1 MSPRTAGLLVL
12 GVVAVSFAA
21 PLIRLADAPPLVV
34 AFYRN
39 LLATAV
45 LIPPALFW
53 RWDELRS
60 LDRREV
66 AALAATGLLLAIHFG
81 AWIPSVTLTTV
92 AASTVLVATTPVWAA
107 VGSRLLLG
115 EGVPSRAAVG
125 IAVALIGAVVISGAD
140 VAVSVRAFAGDAL
153 ALAGAIS
160 AAAYLLAGRR
170 LRQRRS
176 LLVYAVVVYAA
187 CSAALLVAIVVTGT
201 PLGGYSARSW
211 LMFAL
216 LALGPQ
222 ILGHTVFNY
231 LLGDVQATVIA
242 VAVMGEPVG
251 ASILAFALFG
261 EAPALISVA
270 GGVLILA
277 GIYMAVSAQA
287 RTAAEAPVE

>member
-12 GVVAVSFAA
+12 GVIAVSFAA
-21 PLIRLADAPPLVV
+21 PLIRLADAPPLAV

-45 LIPPALFW
+45 LLPPALL
-53 RWDELRS
+53 RRRDELRS

-66 AALAATGLLLAIHFG
+66 GALAAAGLLLAIHFS

-115 EGVPSRAAVG
+115 ERVPARAAVG
-125 IAVALIGAVVISGAD
+125 IAFALLGAVVISGAD
-140 VAVSVRAFAGDAL
+140 VAVSARAFAGDAL

-160 AAAYLLAGRR
+160 AAGYLLAGRR

-176 LLVYAVVVYAA
+176 LLAYAVVVYGA
-187 CSAALLVAIVVTGT
+187 CSAALLVAILATGT
-201 PLGGYSARSW
+201 PLTGYPARSW

-216 LALGPQ
+216 LAVGPQ

-242 VAVMGEPVG
+242 VAVMGEPMG

-261 EAPALISVA
+261 ETPELISVA

-277 GIYMAVSAQA
+277 GIYVAVSAQA

>member
-1 MSPRTAGLLVL
+1 MSPRTAALLVV

-45 LIPPALFW
+45 LLPPALVW
-53 RWDELRS
+53 RRGELLS
-60 LDRREV
+60 LNRRDLLALT
-66 AALAATGLLLAIHFG
+66 AAGLLLAVHFSV
-81 AWIPSVTLTTV
+81 WIPSVTLTTV

-107 VGSRLLLG
+107 VGSRLVLG
-115 EGVPSRAAVG
+115 ERVPRRAMAG
-125 IAVALIGAVVISGAD
+125 IAVAVLGAVVISGAD
-140 VAVSVRAFAGDAL
+140 VAVSARAFAGDAL

-160 AAAYLLAGRR
+160 AAGYLLAGRR

-176 LLVYAVVVYAA
+176 LLVYAVVVYAV
-187 CSAALLVAIVVTGT
+187 CSAALLVAILISGT
-201 PLGGYSARSW
+201 PLTGYSGRSW

-261 EAPALISVA
+261 ESPSLISAA
-270 GGVLILA
+270 GGALILA
-277 GIYMAVSAQA
+277 GIYVAVSAQA
-287 RTAAEAPVE
+287 RRSAEAAVQ

>member
-1 MSPRTAGLLVL
+1 MGLLVV

-39 LLATAV
+39 LLATA
-45 LIPPALFW
+45 LLLPPALLL
-53 RWDELRS
+53 RREELRS
-60 LDRREV
+60 LNRRDTSALVV
-66 AALAATGLLLAIHFG
+66 AGLLLAIHFS

-115 EGVPSRAAVG
+115 ERVPGRATAG
-125 IAVALIGAVVISGAD
+125 IAVAVLGAVIISGAD
-140 VAVSVRAFAGDAL
+140 VAISARAFAGDAL

-160 AAAYLLAGRR
+160 AAGYLLAGRR

-176 LLVYAVVVYAA
+176 LLVYAVVVYAV
-187 CSAALLVAIVVTGT
+187 CSAALLVAILITGT
-201 PLGGYSARSW
+201 PLGGYPARSW

-216 LALGPQ
+216 LAVGPQ
-222 ILGHTVFNY
+222 ILGHTIFNY
-231 LLGDVQATVIA
+231 LLGDVSATVIA

-261 EAPALISVA
+261 ESPSLIAAA

-277 GIYMAVSAQA
+277 GIYVAVSAQS

>member
-1 MSPRTAGLLVL
+1 MSPRTAGLLVV
-12 GVVAVSFAA
+12 GVIAVSFAA

-45 LIPPALFW
+45 LLPPALFW

-60 LDRREV
+60 LERREV
-66 AALAATGLLLAIHFG
+66 GALAAAGLLLAVHFS

-115 EGVPSRAAVG
+115 ERVPSRAALG
-125 IAVALIGAVVISGAD
+125 IAVALLGAMIISGAD

-160 AAAYLLAGRR
+160 AAGYLLAGRQ

-187 CSAALLVAIVVTGT
+187 CSAALLVAILVTGT

-251 ASILAFALFG
+251 ASILAFVLFG
-261 EAPALISVA
+261 EAPALIAVA

-277 GIYMAVSAQA
+277 GIYVAVSAQA